1 MNKTQNQST
10 FLLGSALRL
19 SVWLIYDLSFK
30 LFYIYKMLSLVF
42 RTKQIPGTLVKVW
55 YQSDN
60 TSKSKLSTHSIYSRN
75 YAVSMEARATGIN
88 GYVFYN
94 SLEDG
99 ETEITYLLS
108 NQTETLLICT
118 HKRSSSSWHNIFM
131 TAPTFCLGNSTTIFP
146 SESVTPSYC

>member
-19 SVWLIYDLSFK
+19 SVWLIYNLSFK

-60 TSKSKLSTHSIYSRN
+60 TSKSKLSTYSIYSRN
-75 YAVSMEARATGIN
+75 YAVSMEARATGIK
-88 GYVFYN
+88 GYVF
-94 SLEDG
+94 L
-99 ETEITYLLS
+99 
-108 NQTETLLICT
+108 TLWKME
-118 HKRSSSSWHNIFM
+118 KRKLHIYFL
-131 TAPTFCLGNSTTIFP
+131 TKQKP
-146 SESVTPSYC
+146 Y

>member
-10 FLLGSALRL
+10 FRFGSALRL

-60 TSKSKLSTHSIYSRN
+60 TSKSKLSTYSIYSRN
-75 YAVSMEARATGIN
+75 YEVSMEARAIGIN

-108 NQTETLLICT
+108 NQTETLLTCT
-118 HKRSSSSWHNIFM
+118 HKRS
-131 TAPTFCLGNSTTIFP
+131 
-146 SESVTPSYC
+146 